1 MKLLIFVIISTVLAI
16 GNCTTCYQCI
26 EGDQANVIGSYKPCN
41 KFLENNTCNT
51 TSYSNSCVT
60 YKSDYLHKKTTVY
73 DCWTEKHP
81 FKIGQFD
88 TEICNSNFCNRDE
101 NWGRYNK
108 ATSVT
113 LQTSFALILICS
125 LYFL

>member
-1 MKLLIFVIISTVLAI
+1 MKLMTQILFNKFFSFVS

-60 YKSDYLHKKTTVY
+60 YKSDCKYHK
-73 DCWTEKHP
+73 
-81 FKIGQFD
+81 
-88 TEICNSNFCNRDE
+88 
-101 NWGRYNK
+101 
-108 ATSVT
+108 
-113 LQTSFALILICS
+113 LIL
-125 LYFL
+125 